1 MKKEFLEF
9 LDNLMAAAPN
19 ETAKFMNDDAKT
31 YIEALRASSAE
42 EKEKPEITDNGK
54 LVLGYMQTSGITGLT
69 SKRIS
74 ENILVSSRMK
84 NSIKKLEK
92 TIIFDGKDR
101 DNLRNV
107 VDKLEEQ
114 NVVTKNKID
123 DLLKE
128 ISLIQIIIQII
139 YYMFLW
145 EIIM

>member
-1 MKKEFLEF
+1 MEIGMKKEFLEF

-74 ENILVSSRMK
+74 ENILVSSRGVSGAMR
-84 NSIKKLEK
+84 KLITDGYVEK
-92 TIIFDGKDR
+92 VGNNPAVYVLTEKGKSFTI
-101 DNLRNV
+101 N
-107 VDKLEEQ
+107 
-114 NVVTKNKID
+114 
-123 DLLKE
+123 
-128 ISLIQIIIQII
+128 
-139 YYMFLW
+139 
-145 EIIM
+145 